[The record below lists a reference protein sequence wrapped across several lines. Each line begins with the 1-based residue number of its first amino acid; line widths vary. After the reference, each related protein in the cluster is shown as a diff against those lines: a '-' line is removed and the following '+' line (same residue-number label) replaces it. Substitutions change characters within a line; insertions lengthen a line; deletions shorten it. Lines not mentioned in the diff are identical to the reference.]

1 VNRQTKRML
10 QRQGAM
16 TAEGTPSSDA
26 RQRQASAQRRIKKGG
41 RTSPATFLREVRGE
55 LRRVAWPTR
64 AEVINYST
72 IVLVTLAVL
81 ISLVFVLDFGVAKS
95 ILVLFAVPK

>member
-1 VNRQTKRML
+1 ML
-10 QRQGAM
+10 QRQGAVGADGAPA
-16 TAEGTPSSDA
+16 TVDA
-26 RQRQASAQRRIKKGG
+26 KQRQAAAKNRVQKGG

-64 AEVINYST
+64 AEVVNYSA

-95 ILVLFAVPK
+95 VLFLFATPK